1 MKCSYL
7 WKKGHGSSRFG
18 MQNWKK
24 RYFVLENHVLTYF
37 VDASL
42 RSRKGSIPIYG
53 AVVRSHRALLGRRS
67 GL

>member
-1 MKCSYL
+1 
-7 WKKGHGSSRFG
+7 

-53 AVVRSHRALLGRRS
+53 AVVRSYRALLGRRS